1 MSMLLDSIRTHIN
14 SLSKSEKKVAAT
26 ILANPQLA
34 LAENLTALAKNAE
47 VSEPTVIRFC
57 RAIGY
62 EGWHDF
68 KLKLAQ
74 SLALA
79 LPGADETLAQD
90 DLAADAAGGDHGHCA
105 LYDKTLSRAS
115 GAGLLFNQVVRRMSH
130 AVIRGSSDA
139 VLVVLYRL

>member
-14 SLSKSEKKVAAT
+14 SLSKSKKKVAAT

-62 EGWHDF
+62 EGWHDC

-74 SLALA
+74 SLARA
-79 LPGADETLAQD
+79 LPGAGERRAAQV
-90 DLAADAAGGDHGHCA
+90 LPLG
-105 LYDKTLSRAS
+105 RAHS
-115 GAGLLFNQVVRRMSH
+115 GVFRPAH
-130 AVIRGSSDA
+130 P
-139 VLVVLYRL
+139 

>member
-1 MSMLLDSIRTHIN
+1 MLLDSIRTHIN

-79 LPGADETLAQD
+79 LPGADERWPRTTWRPIWSTRS
-90 DLAADAAGGDHGHCA
+90 AAAPSTPCWTCA
-105 LYDKTLSRAS
+105 TT
-115 GAGLLFNQVVRRMSH
+115 
-130 AVIRGSSDA
+130 
-139 VLVVLYRL
+139 

>member
-74 SLALA
+74 SLVGTPARKEGLEDLLWA
-79 LPGADETLAQD
+79 VAMLPEFQLI
-90 DLAADAAGGDHGHCA
+90 
-105 LYDKTLSRAS
+105 Y
-115 GAGLLFNQVVRRMSH
+115 
-130 AVIRGSSDA
+130 
-139 VLVVLYRL
+139 